1 MVLVVL
7 KISDRSSAQLGD
19 GRFLLAVSGAIVSF
33 GAIGTLAGNTIGY
46 DCPLRKIGWACP
58 GCGCGRAVTT
68 LLSKGPVEMMAEQPT
83 AGTLIVVLTLT
94 TVLSFAFLLSKKMSS
109 DQIYRVS
116 IIAIT
121 LLGVAAI
128 SNFFYQVTQVGKV

>member
-7 KISDRSSAQLGD
+7 KISDRSSAQLRD

-83 AGTLIVVLTLT
+83 AGTLIAILFLAI
-94 TVLSFAFLLSKKMSS
+94 VLSLNFVLSKRISS
-109 DQIYRVS
+109 DQISRVS
-116 IIAIT
+116 KLLIA
-121 LLGVAAI
+121 LLGVSSV
-128 SNFFYQVTQVGKV
+128 SNFIYQITQVGKV